1 MQTHNLVLT
10 NREFLEVS
18 GVTYVSSFDDREVVL
33 DTGQG
38 SLHVIGEDLNI
49 SQLSL
54 DQGNVVI
61 QGKIMCM
68 EYKATAK
75 SMKGKGKSL
84 VNRILK

>member
-10 NREFLEVS
+10 NREVLQVS
-18 GVTYVSSFDDREVVL
+18 GVIYVSSFDDREVVL
-33 DTGQG
+33 DTAQG
-38 SLHVIGEDLNI
+38 SLHVTGEDLNI

-54 DQGNVVI
+54 DEGKVVI
-61 QGKIMCM
+61 QGKMACM

-75 SMKGKGKSL
+75 TMKGKGKSL